1 MTLDFLS
8 YGLGSILGTIK
19 RSYQSQHFEFYIKLK
34 MIIRSNIVTKQF
46 EEYIK
51 HFKEVFENVYRFKE
65 HNARLRDW

>member
-34 MIIRSNIVTKQF
+34 MIIRSNIVTKQR
-46 EEYIK
+46 I
-51 HFKEVFENVYRFKE
+51 
-65 HNARLRDW
+65 